1 MAGLKICRAHPGKLS
16 DGPVCRVNA
25 PTGASSLNYSIP
37 LPLLPLQYGE
47 EGVKEMGQGG
57 GPGGGMSDIF
67 EMFTGGG
74 RRGGAPRERRGENVV
89 HR

>member
-1 MAGLKICRAHPGKLS
+1 MHIQCAHRCLQPLKS
-16 DGPVCRVNA
+16 Q
-25 PTGASSLNYSIP
+25 SLNPQSRDA
-37 LPLLPLQYGE
+37 LQYGE

>member
-1 MAGLKICRAHPGKLS
+1 
-16 DGPVCRVNA
+16 
-25 PTGASSLNYSIP
+25 
-37 LPLLPLQYGE
+37 
-47 EGVKEMGQGG
+47 MGQGG